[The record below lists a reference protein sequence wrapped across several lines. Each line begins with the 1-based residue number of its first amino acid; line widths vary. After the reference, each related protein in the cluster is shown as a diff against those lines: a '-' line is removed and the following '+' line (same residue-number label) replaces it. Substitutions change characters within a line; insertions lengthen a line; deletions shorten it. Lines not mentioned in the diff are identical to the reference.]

1 MKKIISLIVAF
12 VMMFTF
18 SSVAFAGE
26 VQTNDENEIVATVSV
41 CSCIYVWPIS
51 GHTWIYVENLS
62 DEPVQVGLYEV
73 PVGQGVS
80 VGSFSFSVSD
90 GWGLYYNLEAYR
102 ENRDDNAENHW
113 SISKELTAGELENL
127 SNELLN
133 YPNYWSFAAN
143 CATFAFSMWNSAAD
157 GHFFSLLIP
166 AISQFEI
173 IVGGGEKGVMEMYY
187 PTADQVYKQR
197 GTGSDAYLEPVS
209 AKTLSD

>member
-1 MKKIISLIVAF
+1 MKKIISLFVAF

-18 SSVAFAGE
+18 SSVAFASE
-26 VQTNDENEIVATVSV
+26 PEANAEEEIIATVSV

-113 SISKELTAGELENL
+113 SITKELTASELKDL
-127 SNELLN
+127 SSSLIE
-133 YPNYWSFAAN
+133 YPNYWSFVAN
-143 CATFAFSMWNSAAD
+143 CASFAFSIWNGASG

-173 IVGGGEKGVMEMYY
+173 IVGGGEKGVLEMYY
-187 PTADQVYKQR
+187 PTADQVFKQR
-197 GTGSDAYLEPVS
+197 GTGSEAYLELVS
-209 AKTLSD
+209 EKTLSD